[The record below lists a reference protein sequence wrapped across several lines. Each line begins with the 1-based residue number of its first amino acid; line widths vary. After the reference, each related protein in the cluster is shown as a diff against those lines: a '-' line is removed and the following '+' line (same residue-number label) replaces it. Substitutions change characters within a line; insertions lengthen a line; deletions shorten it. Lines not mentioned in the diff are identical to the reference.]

1 MFMCVCTVS
10 ANIDAVFHFYW
21 LPLSKGEI
29 IRVHCQL
36 AVWSSGLPI
45 AQPFYTT
52 LLLLSTLMGSLGGIP
67 NGDGDLNTWPLAHH
81 SCAWIHFGCIFCC
94 RHYDAIYQV
103 VPSNSKPA
111 WEYQWIKLH
120 LFILNGIPIQRTVYG
135 DWLESND
142 EPLWIHN
149 GMVWLCVV
157 WLCSDWPY
165 WLHRVN
171 TVKTW
176 AGLTLA

>member
-1 MFMCVCTVS
+1 MGVCTVS

-21 LPLSKGEI
+21 LPLSKWEI
-29 IRVHCQL
+29 IR
-36 AVWSSGLPI
+36 
-45 AQPFYTT
+45 
-52 LLLLSTLMGSLGGIP
+52 GSLSGGGRIQRSAHCP
-67 NGDGDLNTWPLAHH
+67 TILHYITALIHTNGLSWWDSQWWWGFKYLAPRPPQLCMDTFWLHV
-81 SCAWIHFGCIFCC
+81 CC

-111 WEYQWIKLH
+111 WEYQWIKLP
-120 LFILNGIPIQRTVYG
+120 LFILNGIPIQCTVYG

-149 GMVWLCVV
+149 GFVWLCVV

-171 TVKTW
+171 TESRHGP
-176 AGLTLA
+176 A